1 MASIHG
7 IDILDN
13 VKFFHRKFIVEGVV
27 DLTAQ
32 YRNYGVAEEF
42 ANKKTISKDNKSFHH
57 PLMVD
62 SYDNNQLDSFFQSDS
77 LTRNSLGQ
85 EGTSYWSI
93 QKTGWI
99 ADRREP
105 GYPRGASAEQIVDVF
120 QMHRNNM
127 YKKFYENNERYR
139 WINPTYPND
148 GSTSQ
153 IAPYGIPHFVVASAT
168 AAVGQNGGHPSGY
181 SRVSGL
187 SRTEYPALKN
197 WTATATDMSFT
208 GGQRKLSDMM
218 DLMQWVSPKELESE
232 EKPTLNYVIES
243 HRTPYTLYQ
252 DQMLAFKGD
261 ADYSKDP
268 GKFKGATATVGNGL
282 LFRGVPWMWVD
293 ALSQQYLRDGS
304 ANAAYNSAQP
314 VYLRDKS
321 TWILYA
327 AEGLFMDECEPRW
340 SDDSHN
346 VVNNHMDT
354 IYQRVCFNPGANGVI
369 TFA

>member
-120 QMHRNNM
+120 QMHRRRGKQVNNPRD
-127 YKKFYENNERYR
+127 KADHDKRD
-139 WINPTYPND
+139 D
-148 GSTSQ
+148 GLHDRAQ
-153 IAPYGIPHFVVASAT
+153 AAPGFGVFQDHASA
-168 AAVGQNGGHPSGY
+168 
-181 SRVSGL
+181 
-187 SRTEYPALKN
+187 
-197 WTATATDMSFT
+197 
-208 GGQRKLSDMM
+208 
-218 DLMQWVSPKELESE
+218 LM
-232 EKPTLNYVIES
+232 
-243 HRTPYTLYQ
+243 
-252 DQMLAFKGD
+252 
-261 ADYSKDP
+261 
-268 GKFKGATATVGNGL
+268 
-282 LFRGVPWMWVD
+282 
-293 ALSQQYLRDGS
+293 
-304 ANAAYNSAQP
+304 
-314 VYLRDKS
+314 
-321 TWILYA
+321 
-327 AEGLFMDECEPRW
+327 
-340 SDDSHN
+340 
-346 VVNNHMDT
+346 
-354 IYQRVCFNPGANGVI
+354 
-369 TFA
+369 